1 MNAVSVTGLSLC
13 LLLLSGQQAQ
23 ATEEP
28 LDDHPNLRAVG
39 SGALTWW
46 GVTLYEATLLAP
58 DGQFRP
64 DAPHAL
70 QIAYRYGF
78 SREQLARATLKEI
91 ERLQGEREDREAL
104 FDRFRTLFIDVAPG
118 DRITGIHLPGQGAD
132 FYGPQGY
139 LGRLPDPTLAAAF
152 FEIWLDPRT
161 RKPDLRRQLL
171 GRLE

>member
-1 MNAVSVTGLSLC
+1 MNAVSVVGLSLC
-13 LLLLSGQQAQ
+13 LLLLVGQQVQ
-23 ATEEP
+23 ATEGP
-28 LDDHPNLRAVG
+28 LDDHPSLRAVG
-39 SGALTWW
+39 NGALKWW

-104 FDRFRTLFIDVAPG
+104 FDRFRKLFIDVAPG
-118 DRITGIHLPGQGAD
+118 DRITGVHLPGQGAD

-161 RKPDLRRQLL
+161 REPDLRRQLL
-171 GRLE
+171 GGLE

>member
-1 MNAVSVTGLSLC
+1 MNPVIVLGFSLC
-13 LLLLSGQQAQ
+13 LLVIIGQQAQ
-23 ATEEP
+23 ATQGP
-28 LDDHPNLRAVG
+28 LDDHSNLRPVG
-39 SGALTWW
+39 SGVLKWW

-58 DGQFRP
+58 DGEYRP
-64 DAPHAL
+64 DSPHAL

-91 ERLQGEREDREAL
+91 ERLQGEHEDRAVL
-104 FDRFRTLFIDVAPG
+104 FDRFRKLFTDVTPG

-139 LGRLPDPTLAAAF
+139 LGRLPDPALAAAF

-161 RKPDLRRQLL
+161 REPELRRQLL
-171 GRLE
+171 GGLE